1 MMPFMASLK
10 AIEKMPA
17 EGWPLGIGVG
27 AACQV
32 IPPSVRSEEHT
43 SELQSLRHLVCR
55 LLLEK
60 KKTIRQNGTTERD
73 TLFRGEV
80 SPRRA
85 GHYADAEWIRR
96 HRRNTVLTKQRRK
109 RVSAPVEQPCH

>member
-60 KKTIRQNGTTERD
+60 KKTIKEQRICRLVTTVERSI
-73 TLFRGEV
+73 GENMQTTH
-80 SPRRA
+80 SDMKPGYIHCQITHAQKGRRM
-85 GHYADAEWIRR
+85 
-96 HRRNTVLTKQRRK
+96 
-109 RVSAPVEQPCH
+109 